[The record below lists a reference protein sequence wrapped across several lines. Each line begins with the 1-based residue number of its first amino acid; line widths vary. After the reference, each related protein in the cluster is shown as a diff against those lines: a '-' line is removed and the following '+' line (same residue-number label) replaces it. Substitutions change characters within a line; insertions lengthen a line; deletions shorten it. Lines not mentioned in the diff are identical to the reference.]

1 MFALFTNHSRGSFNN
16 RLCNL
21 ILQDM
26 KTNMGTLDKI
36 IRVIVAIIGGL
47 LVYYDVVVGIY
58 SYIVLAIVAV
68 FLLTS
73 LVGFCPLYGLF
84 GMNTCKVKK

>member
-1 MFALFTNHSRGSFNN
+1 
-16 RLCNL
+16 
-21 ILQDM
+21 M

-47 LVYYDVVVGIY
+47 LVYYDVVVGVY
-58 SYIVLAIVAV
+58 SYIVLAVVAV

-73 LVGFCPLYGLF
+73 LIGFCPLYGLF
-84 GMNTCKVKK
+84 GMNTCKAKK